1 MGENDGYYNADARG
15 PPQQQYGQY
24 QQQQPNYG
32 YNNQQQQSNYG
43 YSNQPGYNQGY
54 NQGQYQQQPPP
65 PQQSFQQDH
74 QQGYQQP
81 TYGAPPPYSYNPPQP
96 NDEKY
101 SFEQAFKIEKPKYND
116 LWAGILVSGARYYYG
131 CVTFN

>member
-1 MGENDGYYNADARG
+1 MGENDGYYNTDGRG
-15 PPQQQYGQY
+15 PPPQQYGQY

-32 YNNQQQQSNYG
+32 YNNQQG
-43 YSNQPGYNQGY
+43 WNQGYNQGFD
-54 NQGQYQQQPPP
+54 QGQYQQQPPP
-65 PQQSFQQDH
+65 PQQSFQQGY

-101 SFEQAFKIEKPKYND
+101 SFDQAFKIEKPKYND
-116 LWAGILVSGARYYYG
+116 LWAGILVSSTDY
-131 CVTFN
+131 